1 MYLYNSATHKKEEF
15 KTHTPGHVE
24 MYTCG
29 PTVYHFAHI
38 GNLRSYIMEDVLEKY
53 LRFAGYDV
61 NRVMNITDVGHLTSD
76 ADEGEDKMLKGAKR
90 EHKTVMEIAQFY
102 TDAFFDDCRKL
113 NIKRPDIVQPATGL
127 IDDYIHIV
135 STLIEKGYAYLAGG
149 NVYFDTSKI
158 SRYYIF
164 NDHNEEDLAVG
175 VREGVEEDTN
185 KKNKNDFVLWFT
197 KSKFEDQALKWDS
210 PWGVGYPG
218 WHIECSGISMK
229 YNGEYLDLHC
239 GGVDNAFP
247 HHTNEIAQS
256 ESYLGH
262 TWCPHWC
269 HVAHLNTEGGKM
281 SKSKG
286 EFLTVSLLEQK
297 GYDPLAYRFFCLQS
311 HYRKSL
317 VFTWENLDNAVLAY
331 NKLIAKIANLK
342 DEGVVDET
350 VRTEYRAKFMKEMD
364 NDLNT
369 AMAVTALYDVLK
381 AGTNDASKLAVI
393 ADFDTVLSLSL
404 LEKAAAK
411 RKENAGT
418 AAVQTAGGYTITGE
432 GDPAVDAL
440 VMARYEAKKAKNFA
454 EADRIR
460 DELKAQGIEIVDARD
475 GAVWKRV

>member
-15 KTHTPGHVE
+15 QTHTPNHVE

-38 GNLRSYIMEDVLEKY
+38 GNLRSYIMEDVLEKF
-53 LRFAGYDV
+53 LRYAGYDV

-90 EHKTVMEIAQFY
+90 ENKTVMDIAKFY
-102 TDAFFDDCRKL
+102 TDAFFADCAKL
-113 NIKRPDIVQPATGL
+113 NIKIPDVVEPATNC
-127 IDDYIHIV
+127 IENYINIV
-135 STLIEKGYAYLAGG
+135 STLIEKEYAYLAGG
-149 NVYFDTSKI
+149 NVYFDSSKL
-158 SRYYIF
+158 SRYYVF
-164 NDHNEEDLAVG
+164 NDHNEDDLAVG

-185 KKNKNDFVLWFT
+185 KRNKNDFVLWFT

-218 WHIECSGISMK
+218 WHIECTGISLK
-229 YNGEYLDLHC
+229 HNGEYLDLHC

-256 ESYLGH
+256 EAFLGH
-262 TWCPHWC
+262 PWCKQWF
-269 HVAHLNTEGGKM
+269 HVAHLNTNDGKM

-286 EFLTVSLLEQK
+286 EFLTVSLLEEK
-297 GYDPLAYRFFCLQS
+297 GYDPITYRWFCLQS
-311 HYRKSL
+311 HYRKAL
-317 VFTWENLDNAVLAY
+317 VFTWENLDNAVAAF
-331 NKLIAKIANLK
+331 NKLVARIAGLK
-342 DEGVVDET
+342 TEGEVEQEVFEQ
-350 VRTEYRAKFMKEMD
+350 YKAKFLQQMG

-369 AMAVTALYDVLK
+369 SMGVTAIFDVLK
-381 AGTNDASKLAVI
+381 AKTNDATKLALI
-393 ADFDTVLSLSL
+393 GDFDKVLSLSL
-404 LEKAAAK
+404 LEKAEARRAELAAQQSAK
-411 RKENAGT
+411 TET
-418 AAVQTAGGYTITGE
+418 GYTVTGE

-460 DELKAQGIEIVDARD
+460 DELKAQGIEIVDMKD
-475 GAVWKRV
+475 GASWKRV